1 MQIHQQ
7 DIYLIESLKVM
18 QLGVL
23 LTPPTCVYEP
33 EVISTSTSGGRF
45 QDERNSTQ
53 SVEKE
58 EKFQWMEE
66 TFAVVDEISPQL
78 FLLLES
84 KKVESGVE
92 RQKTNWTNIRSTS
105 RKKEKCRGKKDMTLV
120 DPNGWMC
127 VCVYNK
133 QHHHTIRRP
142 PPITVHH
149 LYWVYQDKHIND
161 DEDDVALLLTIDWSH
176 TFKRLYIQLDRR
188 EIERENES

>member
-58 EKFQWMEE
+58 EKFQWIEE

-84 KKVESGVE
+84 KKVESGV
-92 RQKTNWTNIRSTS
+92 K
-105 RKKEKCRGKKDMTLV
+105 
-120 DPNGWMC
+120 
-127 VCVYNK
+127 
-133 QHHHTIRRP
+133 
-142 PPITVHH
+142 
-149 LYWVYQDKHIND
+149 
-161 DEDDVALLLTIDWSH
+161 
-176 TFKRLYIQLDRR
+176 
-188 EIERENES
+188 

>member
-58 EKFQWMEE
+58 EKFQWIEE

-78 FLLLES
+78 FFSWRKACLEGS
-84 KKVESGVE
+84 IG
-92 RQKTNWTNIRSTS
+92 
-105 RKKEKCRGKKDMTLV
+105 
-120 DPNGWMC
+120 
-127 VCVYNK
+127 
-133 QHHHTIRRP
+133 
-142 PPITVHH
+142 
-149 LYWVYQDKHIND
+149 
-161 DEDDVALLLTIDWSH
+161 
-176 TFKRLYIQLDRR
+176 
-188 EIERENES
+188 